1 MLINMSLQNHANITL
16 LMKIYDIIGYFED
29 R

>member
-1 MLINMSLQNHANITL
+1 MLINMPLQNHANITL
-16 LMKIYDIIGYFED
+16 LMKIYNIIGYFED